1 MKNLVSYNEL
11 ATWEIHEEPRME
23 DLNDR
28 VADYFSCMAEV
39 GGNDSDA
46 KRFCRHILTCLL
58 YTSPSPRD

>member
-11 ATWEIHEEPRME
+11 ATREIHVEPRME

-46 KRFCRHILTCLL
+46 KRFCRHILTE
-58 YTSPSPRD
+58 